1 MAYSFYPGKPSF
13 LAQKYLREYIPRT
26 TLQPGERYALR
37 RTMEAKVIFLKA
49 FLDKLFKKL
58 LIFALQVPG
67 YREIHQELRCASEE
81 IEYQRFRSPERELAP
96 PCWFRNSP
104 VGYTTNR
111 GIGNQWGYTHYPSN
125 VRFSRATTP
134 MLTSCNGMNKVYR
147 YYGTHCYWWSSPL
160 ILIIRPAIDEQLNM
174 ITLPG

>member
-37 RTMEAKVIFLKA
+37 RTMEAK
-49 FLDKLFKKL
+49 
-58 LIFALQVPG
+58 VPG

-147 YYGTHCYWWSSPL
+147 YYGTHCY
-160 ILIIRPAIDEQLNM
+160 
-174 ITLPG
+174 